1 MPARRTANAYQ
12 IALRLLARR
21 ELSTSQLRER
31 LVRRELPVVEIET
44 AIAKLTHSGAGDDGR
59 VAHAHARRAAEVKFR
74 GQRRTRQEI
83 EALGIDAETARRAVA
98 EVFVEADEEVVLER
112 AIDKRLDGPVR
123 GRAQFR
129 RLYRSL
135 LRQGFPPD
143 RVAAQLM
150 SRAEGD
156 GTFVEE

>member
-44 AIAKLTHSGAGDDGR
+44 AIAKLTHSGAVDDGR

-98 EVFVEADEEVVLER
+98 EVFVEAD
-112 AIDKRLDGPVR
+112 R